1 VESKEILYKGK
12 HIVVARGH
20 DENQEMTLNIRVV
33 IPSPE
38 PRRISKGQVWG
49 VRVGIPTFQVSL
61 RWCEIPQNLQND
73 EVKRFI
79 CDKIHE
85 FRDWCRKEFYNEFY
99 HNLHN
104 KIFTLNSINFSIV
117 FDRNETG
124 VHNYRAWIKKTDG
137 RRYLV
142 IEFSHK
148 ENITVLFQSDQPK
161 DTISYEDF
169 QRWWSKA
176 SGYLVKIINQEF
188 SHILNKYHRL
198 NKFLDY
204 SHKLSTSPSAEILWF
219 YRLLDDPSIWTNP
232 EEIDTFNYE
241 VNIPKENII
250 LEHLSGIQ
258 KDSDFVFHILFL
270 DIISAKLLID
280 PGWDT
285 KIVNYFK
292 ELIRFSGALDSK
304 EGLIELLQWI
314 ASSERVGY

>member
-104 KIFTLNSINFSIV
+104 KIFTLNGINFSIV

-124 VHNYRAWIKKTDG
+124 VHNYRAWIKKTGG

-148 ENITVLFQSDQPK
+148 ENITVLFRSDQSK

-169 QRWWSKA
+169 QRWWSEA
-176 SGYLVKIINQEF
+176 SGYLVEIINQEF
-188 SHILNKYHRL
+188 SHILNKYHHL

-204 SHKLSTSPSAEILWF
+204 SYKLSTPSSAEILWF

-241 VNIPKENII
+241 VNIPKEKYKRII
-250 LEHLSGIQ
+250 KEPLSRCQ
-258 KDSDFVFHILFL
+258 EDASFVVIYSFL
-270 DIISAKLLID
+270 LRDIISVKSLID

-285 KIVNYFK
+285 KTVNYFK
-292 ELIRFSGALDSK
+292 ELIGFSGALDSK
-304 EGLIELLQWI
+304 EGLTYLLVWLPK
-314 ASSERVGY
+314 R